1 VVSVDLGKVKDVLNC
16 MPPTTASE
24 IQSFLGLAQY

>member
-1 VVSVDLGKVKDVLNC
+1 

-24 IQSFLGLAQY
+24 I